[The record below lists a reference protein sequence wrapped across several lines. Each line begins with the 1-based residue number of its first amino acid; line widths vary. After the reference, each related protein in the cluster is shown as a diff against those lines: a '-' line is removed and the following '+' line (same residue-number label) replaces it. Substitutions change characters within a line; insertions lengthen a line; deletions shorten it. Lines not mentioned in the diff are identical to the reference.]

1 MNTTV
6 LRTHEYVK
14 ELVDTGFTE
23 KQAETIVR
31 QHVEI
36 ASEHIA
42 TKQDLELLE
51 KKLIIKL
58 GAMVIGSP
66 IFMAGIALAVLLLIL
81 K

>member
-6 LRTHEYVK
+6 LRTDEYVK

-31 QHVEI
+31 QRVEI

-58 GAMVIGSP
+58 GAMVIGST
-66 IFMAGIALAVLLLIL
+66 IFWPALSRWRFCR
-81 K
+81 